1 MGGLTYDLLL
11 KVMIEKYGV
20 RMTTRQVAEA
30 MKVSMHQVRAIP
42 GEVLSRHNVGG
53 SRGFVYMTSDVARII
68 YQDSHGDVKCE
79 QREPVALES

>member
-30 MKVSMHQVRAIP
+30 MKLSMHQVRAIP
-42 GEVLSRHNVGG
+42 GEVLARHNVGG
-53 SRGFVYMTSDVARII
+53 SRGFVYMTCDVARII
-68 YQDSHGDVKCE
+68 YQDSHGDVESE
-79 QREPVALES
+79 QRAPVALES